1 MRRDLTVLFIGI
13 VCIVGIGIGY
23 CFQQINSPI
32 VIKQGQTYV
41 IEGGASLFSV
51 TRHLV
56 EQGIVT
62 TPERLLRYYA
72 LLTRSDGTLKA
83 GEYELAEAQTTV
95 ELLQLFRSGK
105 VIERDIT
112 FLEGWT
118 FLDWRRHLD
127 QEPHIDHRLPHLS
140 DMEVIALMGKPH
152 VMPEGWFFPDTYR
165 FTRGETDLVILQR
178 AHMKM
183 REVIEEEWATR
194 SVGNVVATPYDG
206 IILASLIEKE
216 TGADIDRRK
225 VSRVFVNRLERKI
238 RLQCDPAV
246 IYGLGDSFDGNLTRS
261 HLKEPTPYNTYTN
274 FGLPPT
280 PISMPGLASIRAAM
294 HPEIGEYLYFVAKG
308 DGTSYFSLSL
318 SEHNDAVERFQRSGR
333 REEYQS
339 APN

>member
-1 MRRDLTVLFIGI
+1 MRRDLTILFIGI

-118 FLDWRRHLD
+118 FSDWRRHLD
-127 QEPHIDHRLPHLS
+127 QEPHIDHRLSHLS
-140 DMEVIALMGKPH
+140 DKEVIALMGKPH

-194 SVGNVVATPYDG
+194 SVGNVVATPYDA

-280 PISMPGLASIRAAM
+280 PISMPGLASIRAAL
-294 HPEIGEYLYFVAKG
+294 HPAIGEYLYFVAKG

-333 REEYQS
+333 RKEYQS